1 MFWTRK
7 IRKIF
12 IPSAVCKSEATLPV
26 NKQNVGIEILNV
38 NITQNGGRASRRALR
53 HGIYALRS
61 SHGSSQRVF
70 KIVSFGM
77 PGVSRFGVRNVCDD
91 GKSEMM

>member
-53 HGIYALRS
+53 HGIYAVR
-61 SHGSSQRVF
+61 SSQRVF

-77 PGVSRFGVRNVCDD
+77 PGVSRFGVRNICDD